1 MIEVNYVGRTLG
13 LHFLVKAHYRVVEC
27 LAKQI
32 LGIFKTC
39 HVFRNAFSDF
49 GPGYVLCKV
58 ETGVTVEGTALAI
71 PVVVGGRSSI
81 VIIVTRVLT
90 LVTVATTTAASA
102 TSIGFVIVRKF
113 NI

>member
-13 LHFLVKAHYRVVEC
+13 LHFLVKAHYRAVEC
-27 LAKQI
+27 LAKST
-32 LGIFKTC
+32 LCIFKTC

-49 GPGYVLCKV
+49 GPWYVLCKV
-58 ETGVTVEGTALAI
+58 ETGVTAVGVALAI

-90 LVTVATTTAASA
+90 LVTAVTATVASA
-102 TSIGFVIVRKF
+102 TSIVFVIVRKF